1 MKFVLNKC
9 YGGFGLS
16 ETALR
21 ELGIP
26 YIRDDGYVYI
36 TDPDIDLDS
45 LRFRS
50 SPELVRLVEL
60 DSEEMSG
67 DLADLKVIEIP
78 DNATDY
84 DLDEYDGVE
93 TLIYVVDGKIHRI

>member
-1 MKFVLNKC
+1 MKFVVNKC

-26 YIRDDGYVYI
+26 YTRDGRFVYV
-36 TDPDIDLDS
+36 TDPDIDVNS

-60 DSEEMSG
+60 DSKEMSG